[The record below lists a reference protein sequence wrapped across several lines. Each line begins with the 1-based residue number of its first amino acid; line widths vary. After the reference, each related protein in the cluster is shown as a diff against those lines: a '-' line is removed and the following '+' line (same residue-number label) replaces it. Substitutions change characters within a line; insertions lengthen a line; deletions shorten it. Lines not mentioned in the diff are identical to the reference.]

1 MAAGVVADATAGADL
16 ELEVRRSAE
25 ARQDFPWRWPTSRW
39 RPVGAVA
46 RRQST
51 WTRIPSL
58 GGITD
63 RRNVTGPF
71 RTRARTRV
79 AGPVGALGT
88 SIAGAAGAD
97 CSGSLPSMADDPDS
111 LELEDDPES
120 LGPDDDGSSSVDPD
134 DDPESLDDA
143 ADDDPESGDAAAY
156 PAPVPSP
163 GRVAST
169 PQAMAR
175 PASKRLLFTV
185 GFATSVRRSRR
196 EDPGAEQHESDEG
209 RREVG
214 EHQHRDFHRS
224 TWLRDEAVQRVQ

>member
-1 MAAGVVADATAGADL
+1 
-16 ELEVRRSAE
+16 
-25 ARQDFPWRWPTSRW
+25 
-39 RPVGAVA
+39 
-46 RRQST
+46 
-51 WTRIPSL
+51 
-58 GGITD
+58 
-63 RRNVTGPF
+63 
-71 RTRARTRV
+71 
-79 AGPVGALGT
+79 
-88 SIAGAAGAD
+88 
-97 CSGSLPSMADDPDS
+97 MADDPDS

-134 DDPESLDDA
+134 DDPESLDA
-143 ADDDPESGDAAAY
+143 AGGDPESLDDPESGDAAAY

-163 GRVAST
+163 SRVAST

-175 PASKRLLFTV
+175 PASKRLVFTV